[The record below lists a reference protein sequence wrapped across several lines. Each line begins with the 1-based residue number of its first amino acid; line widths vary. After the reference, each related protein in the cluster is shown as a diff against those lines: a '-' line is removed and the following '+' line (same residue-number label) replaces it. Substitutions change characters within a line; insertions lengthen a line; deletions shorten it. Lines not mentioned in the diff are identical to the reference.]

1 MGRIKKM
8 QQFTG
13 MLRQPEATPSPSNLR
28 QVTYAKKVVLRSRW
42 GYHPGLETLVAAF
55 RRDGV
60 VYVGVVGK
68 DCDLIEDIIGE
79 MYDGDS
85 AEDDAANLLT
95 SSHVDGTIEEAV
107 SFARGLDG
115 KYSGEV
121 EVVEF

>member
-1 MGRIKKM
+1 V
-8 QQFTG
+8 
-13 MLRQPEATPSPSNLR
+13 P
-28 QVTYAKKVVLRSRW
+28 YAKKVVLRSRW

-79 MYDGDS
+79 MYGGDGP
-85 AEDDAANLLT
+85 EDADDFLT

-107 SFARGLDG
+107 SFARGLGG
-115 KYSGEV
+115 KYSGDV
-121 EVVEF
+121 DVVEF